1 MGMAYGQPLKW
12 DGATFNFDE
21 AQSAAMRHN
30 IAGTEALWRVEA
42 VRYSY
47 IADAESERYDVT
59 DPKLELFL
67 VSVRRWTSHGARL
80 YSGRWVD
87 LRDGAKQWASRTPAQ
102 ALDQFALRRERQI
115 YILERQLARARNELA
130 LCTPHPFLACPS

>member
-1 MGMAYGQPLKW
+1 MSMAYGQPLKW
-12 DGATFNFDE
+12 NGETFNFDE
-21 AQSAAMRHN
+21 AQREAMRHN

-47 IADAESERYDVT
+47 TIDPDIEWYGVT
-59 DPKLELFL
+59 DPALELFL
-67 VSVRRWTSHGARL
+67 ISVKHWTEHGARL
-80 YSGRWVD
+80 FSGKWVD
-87 LRDGAKQWASRTPAQ
+87 LRDGAKQWASRTPAI

-115 YILERQLARARNELA
+115 YILEKQLARARDELA